1 MASDTRRSNY
11 SPQEELEAAELLGAF
26 KSSQPSPRDN
36 MHKIVHANSLPYYL
50 SSLDGSLPVLK
61 AEGEEQVFS
70 ETFLPSKPRNQNK
83 FKLNSSRWTP
93 KEDERL
99 RSVVGR
105 FGEKSWHL
113 VAENMSG
120 DPSSLSPSQLFS
132 LSAAEAAAATLR
144 PNHHTAV
151 QCMCRW
157 KNVLSPEVRKGP
169 WTEEEDHIVRDLVAE
184 AEGPEKIKWR
194 QVAEH
199 LSGRLG
205 KQCRERWF
213 NQLDPSIN
221 TGQWTPDEDQR
232 LLEAQ
237 KKFGNRWIKIAK
249 MLKGRTENAVKN
261 RYNSVSFKRWKDA
274 VEGCLGLNTK
284 DHDFAAATACAPG
297 GVGGSG
303 LLVSSPHSEFFGGE
317 FNFLD
322 ASDAHAVAAAATAAA
337 AALSSPSSSPSPSGG
352 NGGSGSGGGGHWK
365 KRREGTSRPDILRSI
380 DDEDDCRASLCKRSK
395 ASPNASGAPW
405 DGVRQPSASSASSS
419 TSSSFHS
426 DGNANTAN
434 TDSSSSN
441 EEEDEDLSA
450 DDVDDLEEFSK
461 SGPVGQFLPAT
472 TGLGDRGPFVK
483 ATSSS
488 IDGGGSNNPTPV
500 DILRQQLTLVRQQRA
515 DLETRESH
523 LRAAIQG
530 LETHNEFRKLQRE
543 SHDSLQ
549 QRTCPDPDQ
558 IVARP
563 ASTEGACVPSTAPTF
578 VEDTKTEVVNEV
590 SPLSKGLPAA
600 LFVSSE
606 PTLIKIA

>member
-132 LSAAEAAAATLR
+132 LSAAEAAASTLR

-205 KQCRERWF
+205 KQCRERW
-213 NQLDPSIN
+213 
-221 TGQWTPDEDQR
+221 
-232 LLEAQ
+232 
-237 KKFGNRWIKIAK
+237 
-249 MLKGRTENAVKN
+249 
-261 RYNSVSFKRWKDA
+261 
-274 VEGCLGLNTK
+274 
-284 DHDFAAATACAPG
+284 
-297 GVGGSG
+297 
-303 LLVSSPHSEFFGGE
+303 
-317 FNFLD
+317 
-322 ASDAHAVAAAATAAA
+322 SDIF
-337 AALSSPSSSPSPSGG
+337 LSSIINCPLYYISPF
-352 NGGSGSGGGGHWK
+352 
-365 KRREGTSRPDILRSI
+365 SI
-380 DDEDDCRASLCKRSK
+380 
-395 ASPNASGAPW
+395 SGA
-405 DGVRQPSASSASSS
+405 
-419 TSSSFHS
+419 
-426 DGNANTAN
+426 
-434 TDSSSSN
+434 
-441 EEEDEDLSA
+441 
-450 DDVDDLEEFSK
+450 
-461 SGPVGQFLPAT
+461 
-472 TGLGDRGPFVK
+472 
-483 ATSSS
+483 
-488 IDGGGSNNPTPV
+488 
-500 DILRQQLTLVRQQRA
+500 
-515 DLETRESH
+515 
-523 LRAAIQG
+523 
-530 LETHNEFRKLQRE
+530 
-543 SHDSLQ
+543 
-549 QRTCPDPDQ
+549 
-558 IVARP
+558 
-563 ASTEGACVPSTAPTF
+563 
-578 VEDTKTEVVNEV
+578 V
-590 SPLSKGLPAA
+590 S
-600 LFVSSE
+600 
-606 PTLIKIA
+606 